1 MDGMRIAMGD
11 VGTGD
16 IRRMKGNHMTYL
28 VTAASGHLGRLV
40 VESLLTTGVESA
52 EIVAGARNPERIQD
66 LAARG
71 IRTIELDYDR
81 PGTVAAALE
90 GIDRILLISGSA
102 PGARVA
108 GHLNVIEAAT
118 AAGVERIVYTSAPQA
133 TTFDWA
139 LGADH
144 RATEEAITASGLP
157 AVIVRN
163 NWYTENYAGDLE
175 RAAESGVIA
184 SSVGDARIA
193 SASRVDYAAGAA
205 VALVED
211 GHVGNVYEFA
221 GDVAWTFDDLA
232 AAASVVLGR
241 EVTYQR
247 LTSEQLAAGLEAA
260 GADSGTVGFVVG
272 LDQAIAGGVLSGT
285 DGTLARLIGRPTTPL
300 IDGLRALR
308 A

>member
-1 MDGMRIAMGD
+1 
-11 VGTGD
+11 
-16 IRRMKGNHMTYL
+16 MKGNHMTYL

-40 VESLLTTGVESA
+40 VESLLTRGVDSA

-71 IRTIELDYDR
+71 VRTVELDYDR

-108 GHLNVIEAAT
+108 GHRNVIDAAT

-144 RATEEAITASGLP
+144 RATEEAIAASGLP

-175 RAAESGVIA
+175 RTSESGVIA

-193 SASRVDYAAGAA
+193 SASRVDYAEGAA

-232 AAASVVLGR
+232 SAASEVLGR
-241 EVTYQR
+241 PVTYQR

-260 GADSGTVGFVVG
+260 GADAGTVGFVVG